1 MTVASRA
8 GAERI
13 GRAFARA
20 KDERRL
26 AVAIYLTVGFPS
38 RAETGPLVAA
48 AIDGGADL
56 VELRGPL
63 SDPLADCATRPPPSG
78 RAPPEGTPPG
88 DRPAAARYPGG
99 GVALL
104 L

>member
-38 RAETGPLVAA
+38 RAET
-48 AIDGGADL
+48 
-56 VELRGPL
+56 
-63 SDPLADCATRPPPSG
+63 
-78 RAPPEGTPPG
+78 
-88 DRPAAARYPGG
+88 AAR
-99 GVALL
+99 
-104 L
+104 